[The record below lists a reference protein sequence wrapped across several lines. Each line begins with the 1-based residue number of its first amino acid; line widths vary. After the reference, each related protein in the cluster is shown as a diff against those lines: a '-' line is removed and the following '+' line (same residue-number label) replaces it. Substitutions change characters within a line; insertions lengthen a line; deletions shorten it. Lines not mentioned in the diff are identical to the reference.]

1 MCENKIKKSKIE
13 KAKDELKHSRERLK
27 KSIHEGEHTFCELI
41 SHLWQSVEVEKENR
55 S

>member
-13 KAKDELKHSRERLK
+13 KAKEDLKQSIERLK
-27 KSIHEGEHTFCELI
+27 KSIHEGENTFCELI
-41 SHLWQSVEVEKENR
+41 NTLWQHVEVEKENR